1 MALEQGIIA
10 KTSASGYV
18 NLFGRRLRASRAP
31 DVKALFRE
39 LTGGLDSKQLCSSMA
54 G

>member
-1 MALEQGIIA
+1 MPLEQGIKA

-31 DVKALFRE
+31 ELKALLRE
-39 LTGGLDSKQLCSSMA
+39 LTGGLEIAKW
-54 G
+54 